1 MESVDYSEI
10 STNCEERGVILQSL
24 YFIVE
29 HGRVSISFATSKNRD
44 PTPNRQEMTLISNV
58 FELKS

>member
-10 STNCEERGVILQSL
+10 STNCEERGRILQSL

-29 HGRVSISFATSKNRD
+29 HGRVSISFSKNRD
-44 PTPNRQEMTLISNV
+44 PTPNWQEMTLISNV